1 MRTGAGKARS
11 NVFFGDLCLSTRKR
25 SLKRIAAK
33 FRQRENWVN
42 LLPIKV
48 CKKENEKES
57 FTISPPQTDKD
68 QTRKLEEIMT
78 GSNLSD

>member
-1 MRTGAGKARS
+1 MRTGAGKARN
-11 NVFFGDLCLSTRKR
+11 NVFFGDLCPSTRKR

-48 CKKENEKES
+48 CKKPSAK
-57 FTISPPQTDKD
+57 K
-68 QTRKLEEIMT
+68 K
-78 GSNLSD
+78 

>member
-11 NVFFGDLCLSTRKR
+11 NVFFGDLCPSTRKR

-42 LLPIKV
+42 ILPIKV
-48 CKKENEKES
+48 CKKPSAKKKTKKKVS
-57 FTISPPQTDKD
+57 RF
-68 QTRKLEEIMT
+68 RHLKLTKIKQ
-78 GSNLSD
+78 GNWKKS